1 MACGD
6 ATVGASPDFH
16 RGRLQREKQ
25 RRENMRRA
33 QLLVLLLAETAD
45 DD

>member
-1 MACGD
+1 LLTGGCLL
-6 ATVGASPDFH
+6 SPIPTTCD
-16 RGRLQREKQ
+16 K